1 MSQTIELSDEFV
13 REASIAAKVQERS
26 VTEQIEFWASLGKT
40 VDQIL
45 LRGGAKEQEIS
56 EPPRPLSE
64 LVASIDTDEGRARA
78 KAYLASLPFPHFEA
92 YPGDRR
98 TLVRIEEDGTR
109 TVGRFVGREFVPLV
123 WYV

>member
-13 REASIAAKVQERS
+13 HEASIAAEVQDRS
-26 VTEQIEFWASLGKT
+26 VAEQIEFWASLGKT
-40 VDQIL
+40 VDRIV
-45 LRGGAKEQEIS
+45 LRGGSKDPHSA

-92 YPGDRR
+92 YPGDKR

-109 TVGRFVGREFVPLV
+109 AVGRFMDREFVPLA
-123 WYV
+123 